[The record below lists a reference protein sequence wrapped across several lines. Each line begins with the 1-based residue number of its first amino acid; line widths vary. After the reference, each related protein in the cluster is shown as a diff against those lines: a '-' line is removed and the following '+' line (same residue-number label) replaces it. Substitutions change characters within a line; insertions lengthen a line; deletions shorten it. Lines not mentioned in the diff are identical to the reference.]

1 MSASY
6 FPSIDRWRI
15 PAAVFT
21 ASLAEMARDGAEG
34 NEGVALW
41 LGTREGD
48 VARVTHAVALR
59 GLGVVRLPDHLS
71 LPAAVL
77 SEVAD
82 VTIALG
88 VTLLGQIHSHGPGYG
103 VDLSRVDHA
112 RGVRVPWFLSAVA
125 PDYALRPTTRI
136 EDCGVHVFEPHRG
149 YRRLAADELSARV
162 AITNDTSPAIILVG
176 EEAAR

>member
-1 MSASY
+1 MSTSY
-6 FPSIDRWRI
+6 FPHIDRWRI
-15 PAAVFT
+15 PAAVFA

-41 LGTREGD
+41 LGTREGGE
-48 VARVTHAVALR
+48 ARVTHAVALR

-71 LPAAVL
+71 LPAAAL
-77 SEVAD
+77 NEVAD

-103 VDLSRVDHA
+103 VDLSRIDHV
-112 RGVRVPWFLSAVA
+112 GGIRVPWFLSAVA

-136 EDCGVHVFEPHRG
+136 EDCGVHVFEPDRG
-149 YRRLAADELSARV
+149 YRRLPARELATRV
-162 AITNDTSPAIILVG
+162 VITDDDAPAIILVG
-176 EEAAR
+176 EEVTP